1 MPSRNIQS
9 ARTMGKIF
17 TVVVLNL
24 SLLTGL
30 LVLSGCVSGGGTD
43 LADARAR
50 MENME
55 RINRG
60 GVDF

>member
-1 MPSRNIQS
+1 
-9 ARTMGKIF
+9 MGKVF
-17 TVVVLNL
+17 TVLILNL
-24 SLLTGL
+24 SLLTGVL
-30 LVLSGCVSGGGTD
+30 ILSGCVSGNGSD

-50 MENME
+50 MDNME

>member
-1 MPSRNIQS
+1 
-9 ARTMGKIF
+9 MGRIF
-17 TVVVLNL
+17 AVLILYL
-24 SLLTGL
+24 SLLTSVL
-30 LVLSGCVSGGGTD
+30 TLSGCVSGSASD

-50 MENME
+50 MDNME

>member
-1 MPSRNIQS
+1 
-9 ARTMGKIF
+9 MGKII

-24 SLLTGL
+24 SLLTGV

-60 GVDF
+60 GVNF